1 MLVNESD
8 VAESG
13 AEPFSVAIIGAGVV
27 GVFCAVQLERR
38 GLRVALIEGGD
49 VTPDTLSN
57 ARYTEIAGRAHSTVD
72 SGRAMGLGGTG
83 LLWGG
88 QLSEFSAAD
97 VAGDKGFWPISHA
110 ELRALY
116 DRVYATLGLPPRMDN
131 ATARALFGGDEGIVD
146 DVERIFSYWLPNPNL
161 VGVFR
166 EIISRSPALAVF
178 TRCKAVG
185 LSFDENGRA
194 CRVRVRT
201 PSGPAAIAADRVV
214 IAGGVVESARF
225 ALAARREENCPW
237 RDNARIG
244 VAFQDHIGGEL
255 GALIVKNER
264 LFRDRFETGFSQ
276 KTKYMP
282 KLRFVGAGERPGST
296 LSVCAFPSFRSN
308 ISEHIANIKLL
319 MKAVRSGSTYTKWRE
334 LPASVMKIGVAFFPL
349 IQRYVR
355 ERRVLAMMDQGVD
368 LAFQCEQIPRPDSRI
383 TLADRPDASDG
394 LPPVVVDWRTGSDEP
409 AFLRASASRFAYY
422 FDHTSC
428 AELRINPAL
437 FDDAPAFF
445 SHMRDTSHPGGG
457 LCMSRD
463 PASGATDPDGR
474 IWGSPNV
481 YAAGG
486 SALATSGEANITL
499 TALALALR
507 LTDRLAAARGE
518 VEQAQAGRDHAFR

>member
-1 MLVNESD
+1 

-13 AEPFSVAIIGAGVV
+13 AEPFDVAIIGAGIV
-27 GVFCAVQLERR
+27 GVFCALQLEKR

-88 QLSEFSAAD
+88 QLSEFSATD
-97 VAGDKGFWPISHA
+97 VACNKAFWPISHA

-116 DRVYATLGLPPRMDN
+116 DRVYAALGLPPRMDN

-146 DVERIFSYWLPNPNL
+146 NVERIFSYWLPNPNL
-161 VGVFR
+161 VGMFR
-166 EIISRSPALAVF
+166 ETISRSPALAVF

-185 LSFDENGRA
+185 LSFDENGHAR
-194 CRVRVRT
+194 RVRVRMP
-201 PSGPAAIAADRVV
+201 PSRVDIAADRVV

-225 ALAARREENCPW
+225 ALAARRERNCPW
-237 RDNARIG
+237 RDNACIG
-244 VAFQDHIGGEL
+244 VAFQDHIGGEF

-282 KLRFVGAGERPGST
+282 KLRCVGTGKGPGT
-296 LSVCAFPSFRSN
+296 ALSVCAFPAFRSN
-308 ISEHIANIKLL
+308 IGEHIANVKLL
-319 MKAVRSGSTYTKWRE
+319 LKAIRSGSTYSKWRE
-334 LPASVMKIGVAFFPL
+334 LPASAMKIGVSFLPL
-349 IQRYVR
+349 IHRYVR

-383 TLADRPDASDG
+383 TLANRPDAADG

-422 FDHTSC
+422 FDQTSC
-428 AELRINPAL
+428 AELKIDPAL
-437 FDDAPAFF
+437 LDNAPAFV
-445 SHMRDTSHPGGG
+445 SLLRDSSHPAGG

-481 YAAGG
+481 YAAGA
-486 SALATSGEANITL
+486 SVLAVSGEANITL

-507 LTDRLAAARGE
+507 LTDRLVAVLGE
-518 VEQAQAGRDHAFR
+518 VEQAGA